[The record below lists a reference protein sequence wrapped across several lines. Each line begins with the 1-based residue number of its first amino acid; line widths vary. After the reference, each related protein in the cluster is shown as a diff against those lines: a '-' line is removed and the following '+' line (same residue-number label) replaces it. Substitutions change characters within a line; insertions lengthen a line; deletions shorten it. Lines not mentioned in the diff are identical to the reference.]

1 MFYKGGLKIK
11 KMRTIN
17 LCKGCIEDLKEYN
30 PYVDDNGVLIPLN
43 ELTINEVPLEQCDN
57 YLLGVITNE

>member
-1 MFYKGGLKIK
+1 
-11 KMRTIN
+11 MRTIN

-30 PYVDDNGVLIPLN
+30 PYIDDNGVTLSLN

-57 YLLGVITNE
+57 YLIGRTTND